1 MALTDAQM
9 TDVRRYAGYPLSGT
23 TIVTSANQDIVYVR
37 FGLSV
42 MSLYTRLTSL
52 SASEETVLDGYLTM
66 LNTLEAAITSASSNL
81 DTDAASVWTHNKN
94 EVNDRTNL
102 YNQHRRAMCG
112 FIGCA
117 PGPAL
122 GNGGFSVTRC

>member
-9 TDVRRYAGYPLSGT
+9 TDVRRFAGHPLSGT
-23 TIVTSANQDIVYVR
+23 TLTINANQDIVYVR
-37 FGLSV
+37 FGMTI
-42 MSLYTRLTSL
+42 MSLYTRLTTL
-52 SASEETVLDGYLTM
+52 SASEETVLTGYLTM
-66 LNTLEAAITSASSNL
+66 LNTLEAAITAASSNL

-94 EVNDRTNL
+94 EVSDRTSL

-112 FIGCA
+112 FLGCA

-122 GNGGFSVTRC
+122 GNGGLSVARC